1 MSVRTTTKRVCPTRD
16 ELLEAACRVFAAKG
30 FREATIA
37 EICQRAKANI
47 AAVNYHFRDKET
59 LYVEAWRLAFARSL
73 KAHPPEGGVPADAPP
88 AQRLA
93 GRIASLIRRAG
104 GPDGVEF
111 EIIHKEMAN
120 PTGLLA
126 EVMREA
132 IEPLRLGLA
141 GVIRELLGEGA
152 GEQDVELCQMSI
164 RSQCLD
170 PLFARRHRR
179 SGRES
184 GGGDLEAVIDH
195 VTRFSLA
202 GIAHVRQAAQARG
215 GKRTKQDLR

>member
-1 MSVRTTTKRVCPTRD
+1 MKTTTKRVCPTRD

-47 AAVNYHFRDKET
+47 AAVNYHFHDKEA

-73 KAHPPEGGVPADAPP
+73 KAHPPDGGVPADAP
-88 AQRLA
+88 AARRLG

-104 GPDGVEF
+104 SGDSIEC
-111 EIIHKEMAN
+111 EIIHNEMAI

-141 GVIRELLGEGA
+141 DVIRELLGRRA
-152 GEQDVELCQMSI
+152 REQDVELCQMSI

-170 PLFARRHRR
+170 PMFARRHRR
-179 SGRES
+179 EGRELT
-184 GGGDLEAVIDH
+184 GGDLEAVIDH

-202 GIAHVRQAAQARG
+202 GIACLRHAADARG
-215 GKRTKQDLR
+215 PKRTKQDLR